1 MKNRQ
6 RVQAIIIQNNK
17 VLFGAGI
24 VNGKEFRHFF
34 IGGGVEEG
42 ESSDEAVIRELK
54 EEANV
59 DGTIIFKFTKE
70 YKKNHHTFLVDIGNQ
85 TTSLGY
91 DPEDEEVE
99 MLIHLRTLQRIEF
112 IPIEEYD
119 RFTLIDI
126 EYFRILIEECNNRGI
141 SSQWINAMKTLVQN
155 YEGEHI

>member
-24 VNGKEFRHFF
+24 VNGGELRHFF

-42 ESSDEAVIRELK
+42 ESPEAAVIRELK
-54 EEANV
+54 EETNV
-59 DGTIIFKFTKE
+59 DGTVIFKFTKE
-70 YKKNHHTFLVDIGNQ
+70 YTENHHTFLVDIGSQ
-85 TTSLGY
+85 TISLGY

-99 MLIHLRTLQRIEF
+99 MPIHLRTLQSIEF
-112 IPIEEYD
+112 IPIDEYN

-126 EYFRILIEECNNRGI
+126 EYFRILLQECNNRGI
-141 SSQWINAMKTLVQN
+141 YSQWIVAMKTLVQN
-155 YEGEHI
+155 YEEEHI